1 MFNKFLSSSSSCG
14 LDTFLALL
22 GITRPPTHASHLTRI
37 LILFHQ
43 ASDSSSSIIIRAFEN
58 WRNEMKILQETA
70 LTYDDVLLVP
80 QYSGVDSRR
89 ILSTK
94 SPLTKKIFL
103 QSPIVSANMDVVT
116 ESEMAIAMAR
126 EGGIG
131 IIHRFM
137 TIAEQT
143 RQIEKVKKAESFIVD
158 KPLTM
163 NESQT
168 VGDVRRI
175 VEETDTGGILIVDKN
190 DKLIGIVTTRDL
202 LFEDDDNKLV
212 TEIMTRDVHSAPPD
226 TNLKDAERLLH
237 EYRIEKLPL
246 KDKEGKVAG
255 LITLKDIMKITK
267 FPKATKDS
275 KGRLAVGAAV
285 GVRDKELR
293 RVEAALNA
301 GADCIVVDI
310 AHGDS
315 HLEIEMIKNI
325 RKHFPDAQVI
335 GGNVATADGTKR
347 LIDAG
352 VDCVKVGVGPGSI
365 CITRQVAGSGV
376 PQLTAIIESAKAAKE
391 YNIPIIADG
400 GIRFPG
406 DVAKAI
412 AAGASTVMIGSMLAG
427 TDESP
432 GMMMTRRGHKYKAS
446 RGMASLTANIER
458 NKREGNDLTKE
469 EIEDYVAE
477 GVEAAVPYR
486 GKVREV
492 LTQLVGGLQSGMSYS
507 GAHSIQEFQE
517 KAIFMRMTGAGL
529 KESGPHD
536 VEVLG

>member
-1 MFNKFLSSSSSCG
+1 
-14 LDTFLALL
+14 
-22 GITRPPTHASHLTRI
+22 
-37 LILFHQ
+37 
-43 ASDSSSSIIIRAFEN
+43 
-58 WRNEMKILQETA
+58 MKILQETA

-80 QYSGVDSRR
+80 QNSGVDSRR

-94 SPLTKKIFL
+94 SPLTKKIHL
-103 QSPIVSANMDVVT
+103 HSPIVSANMDVVT

-137 TIAEQT
+137 TIDEQA
-143 RQIEKVKKAESFIVD
+143 RQIERVKKAESYIVED
-158 KPLTM
+158 PLTM
-163 NESQT
+163 TDQHT
-168 VGDVRRI
+168 VGDVKRV
-175 VEETDTGGILIVDKN
+175 VEETYTGGILILDQ
-190 DKLIGIVTTRDL
+190 DEKLIGIVTTRDL
-202 LFEDDDNKLV
+202 LFETDDDKPV
-212 TEIMTRDVHSAPPD
+212 TAIMTRDVHSAPPD
-226 TNLKDAERLLH
+226 TALKDAERLLH
-237 EYRIEKLPL
+237 EHRIEKLPIV
-246 KDKEGKVAG
+246 DEGGRVKG
-255 LITLKDIMKITK
+255 LVTLKDIMKITQ

-285 GVRDKELR
+285 GVRDKEMR
-293 RVEAALNA
+293 RVEAALQA

-315 HLEIEMIKNI
+315 HLELEMVKNI
-325 RKHFPDAQVI
+325 RRHFPGAQII
-335 GGNVATADGTKR
+335 GGNVATAGGTKR

-352 VDCVKVGVGPGSI
+352 ADAVKVGVGPGSI

-376 PQLTAIIESAKAAKE
+376 PQLTAVIECAEAARKSKT
-391 YNIPIIADG
+391 PIIADG
-400 GIRFPG
+400 GIRYPG

-412 AAGASTVMIGSMLAG
+412 AAGASAVMIGSMLAG

-432 GMMMTRRGHKYKAS
+432 GMIMTRRGHRYKAS
-446 RGMASLTANIER
+446 RGMASLAANIER
-458 NKREGNDLTKE
+458 NKREGNDLTRE

-486 GKVREV
+486 GRAREV
-492 LTQLVGGLQSGMSYS
+492 LNQLVGGLQSGMSYS
-507 GAHSIQEFQE
+507 GATTVEAFQA
-517 KAIFMRMTGAGL
+517 KAIFVRMTGAGL

>member
-1 MFNKFLSSSSSCG
+1 
-14 LDTFLALL
+14 
-22 GITRPPTHASHLTRI
+22 
-37 LILFHQ
+37 
-43 ASDSSSSIIIRAFEN
+43 
-58 WRNEMKILQETA
+58 MKILPETA

-80 QYSGVDSRR
+80 QYSNVDSRR
-89 ILSTK
+89 VLSTK
-94 SPLTKKIFL
+94 SPLTQKIFL
-103 QSPIVSANMDVVT
+103 HAPIVSANMDVVT
-116 ESEMAIAMAR
+116 ESEMAITMAR

-143 RQIEKVKKAESFIVD
+143 RQIERVKKAESFVVEN
-158 KPLTM
+158 PLTM
-163 NESQT
+163 TDQAT
-168 VGDVRRI
+168 VGDVKRI
-175 VEETDTGGILIVDKN
+175 VEETDTGGILIVDKHE
-190 DKLIGIVTTRDL
+190 KLVGIITTRDL
-202 LFEDDDNKLV
+202 LFEEDDTRPV
-212 TEIMTRDVHSAPPD
+212 TAIMTRSVRSAPTD
-226 TNLKDAERLLH
+226 TTLKDAERLLH
-237 EYRIEKLPL
+237 EHRVEKLPL
-246 KDKEGKVAG
+246 VDANGKVTG
-255 LITLKDIMKITK
+255 LVTLKDIMKITK

-285 GVRDKELR
+285 GVRDKEMR
-293 RVEAALNA
+293 RVEAALQA

-315 HLEIEMIKNI
+315 QLELEMLKNI
-325 RKHFPDAQVI
+325 RKHFPEAQII

-352 VDCVKVGVGPGSI
+352 VDSVKVGVGPGSI

-376 PQLTAIIESAKAAKE
+376 PQLTAIIECAKAAADSKT
-391 YNIPIIADG
+391 PIIADG

-412 AAGASTVMIGSMLAG
+412 AAGAQTVMIGSMLAG

-432 GMMMTRRGHKYKAS
+432 GMIMTRRGHRYKAS
-446 RGMASLTANIER
+446 RGMASLAANIER
-458 NKREGNDLTKE
+458 NKREGNDLTRE
-469 EIEDYVAE
+469 EVEDYVAE

-486 GKVREV
+486 GKAREV
-492 LTQLVGGLQSGMSYS
+492 LNQLVGGLQSGMSYS
-507 GAHSIQEFQE
+507 GARDIEEFQQ
-517 KAIFMRMTGAGL
+517 KAIFTRMTGAGL